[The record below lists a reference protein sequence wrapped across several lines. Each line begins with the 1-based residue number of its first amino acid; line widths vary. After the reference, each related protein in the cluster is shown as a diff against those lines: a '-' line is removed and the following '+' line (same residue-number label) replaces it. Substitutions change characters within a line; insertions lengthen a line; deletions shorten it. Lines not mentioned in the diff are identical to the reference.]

1 MKWDIEYYEQLDGTQ
16 PAEVFEDALY
26 AQHRG
31 LSAKLARTVE
41 ELETQGFRL
50 GGGKAEKCHNYP
62 DLWEVRA
69 IHSQTL
75 ARELFGFDGQRV
87 VLLHGYVKRSGE
99 PASRKDL
106 NLAARYWHDYQRT
119 HRISPEQSE

>member
-1 MKWDIEYYEQLDGTQ
+1 MKWDIEYYEQSDGTQ
-16 PAEVFEDALY
+16 PAEAFEDGLY
-26 AQHRG
+26 AQHRA

-50 GGGKAEKCHNYP
+50 GGGKAEKCHDYP

-75 ARELFGFDGQRV
+75 ARELFGFDGPRV

-99 PASRKDL
+99 PASLKDL
-106 NLAARYWHDYQRT
+106 NRAAQYWDDYQRT
-119 HRISPEQSE
+119 RRISPEQPE